1 MTHGYRKF
9 AMSHAE
15 QGGMRSIN
23 VKVLMGHS
31 IGVEDSYYRPQERD
45 ISEDY
50 KKAIPSLTISE
61 KRETIQAQSALIRGL
76 DKENSIQKMKEKY
89 DADIASLKDE
99 MRFMWEL
106 LNSTPH

>member
-1 MTHGYRKF
+1 
-9 AMSHAE
+9 
-15 QGGMRSIN
+15 MRSIN

-61 KRETIQAQSALIRGL
+61 KRETIQAQSPLIQDLRL
-76 DKENSIQKMKEKY
+76 DKENSIQKMKV
-89 DADIASLKDE
+89 ADIASLKDE
-99 MRFMWEL
+99 MSFMREL
-106 LNSTPH
+106 LNSTISR

>member
-1 MTHGYRKF
+1 
-9 AMSHAE
+9 
-15 QGGMRSIN
+15 MRSIN

-31 IGVEDSYYRPQERD
+31 IGVENSYYRPQERD

-61 KRETIQAQSALIRGL
+61 KAIQAQSSLIEDLRL

-99 MRFMWEL
+99 MSFMREL
-106 LNSTPH
+106 LNSTISR